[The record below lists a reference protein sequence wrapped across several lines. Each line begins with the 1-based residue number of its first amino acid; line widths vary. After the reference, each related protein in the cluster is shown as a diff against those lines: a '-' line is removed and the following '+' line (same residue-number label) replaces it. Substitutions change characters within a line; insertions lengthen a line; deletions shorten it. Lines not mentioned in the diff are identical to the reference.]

1 MTPRIPAIIEAM
13 LRADFYPHD
22 TQDIRLLQTH
32 ISWVIL
38 TGNFA
43 YKVKKPVDFGF
54 LDFSSL
60 ERRQHFCREELRL
73 NRRLAPHLYLAAL
86 PVGKQGG
93 HFQLDGKQDISEW
106 CIKMRQFGDGNLL
119 NERMQTGDF
128 DAHWMDALARD
139 IAGFHHSAECSDTI
153 TTYGAPHFLLRHI
166 DASLNTALHHP
177 EAIGP
182 DLIHALR
189 RQCMEQAKALAPVFD
204 ARMRDKRIRDCHGD
218 LHLGNIALFEGRPT
232 VFDCIEFNPEYR
244 AIDTLSDAAF
254 LVMDLD
260 ARGHTDLAFRFLSR
274 YLEFSGDYS
283 GMALLPLFLS
293 YRAGVRGK
301 VACLLAGDASVGP
314 GEAEG
319 KLQEAAIYFDLAAGY
334 LNSPPSPRL
343 YAIGG
348 LSGSGKSHLAL
359 KGCGIERAI
368 IIRSDAT
375 RKRIAASH
383 PDLELYGN
391 AMNRHTYDAM
401 YDAASCLLAA
411 GWPVILDATFLS
423 GAERDMASRLAES
436 AGVAYQL
443 FWLDIPQEQLR
454 ENIRHRQADGN
465 SISDAGLGVLDHQ
478 LASFQ
483 RPDEPGVLFL
493 SSTEAW
499 PQASRHHDDVL
510 M

>member
-1 MTPRIPAIIEAM
+1 MTPHIPAVIEAM

-38 TGNFA
+38 TGKYA

-60 ERRQHFCREELRL
+60 DRRKHFCAEELRL

-86 PVGKQGG
+86 PIGKLGG
-93 HFQLDGKQDISEW
+93 CFQLDGKQGISEW
-106 CIKMRQFGDGNLL
+106 CIKMRQFDDGNLL
-119 NERMQTGDF
+119 VERMQTGDF
-128 DAHWMDALARD
+128 DARWIDILAKD
-139 IAGFHHSAECSDTI
+139 IAGFHLGAECSKAI

-177 EAIGP
+177 EVIDP
-182 DLIHALR
+182 VLIHDLR
-189 RQCMEQAKALAPVFD
+189 RQCMELAKEFAPVFD
-204 ARMRDKRIRDCHGD
+204 ARMRDKHIRDCHGD
-218 LHLGNIALFEGRPT
+218 LHLGNIALFEDRPT
-232 VFDCIEFNPEYR
+232 VFDCIEFSPEYR

-260 ARGHTDLAFRFLSR
+260 ARGHADLAFRFLSR

-283 GMALLPLFLS
+283 GMALLPLLLS

-301 VACLLAGDASVGP
+301 VACLLAEDASIGQNEAQRKLH
-314 GEAEG
+314 EAEDYFA
-319 KLQEAAIYFDLAAGY
+319 QAADY
-334 LNSPPSPRL
+334 LNRPPSPRL

-348 LSGSGKSHLAL
+348 LSGSGKSRLAL

-383 PDLELYGN
+383 PDLALYGD

-401 YDAASCLLAA
+401 YDAASTLLAA
-411 GWPVILDATFLS
+411 GWSVILDATFLS
-423 GAERDMASRLAES
+423 GAERNMASKLAQS
-436 AGVAYQL
+436 SGVAYL
-443 FWLDIPQEQLR
+443 LYWLDIPEEQLR
-454 ENIRHRQADGN
+454 EHIRHRQTDDIN
-465 SISDAGLGVLDHQ
+465 ISDADLNVLEHQ

-493 SSTEAW
+493 PSTDAW
-499 PQASRHHDDVL
+499 PQA
-510 M
+510 